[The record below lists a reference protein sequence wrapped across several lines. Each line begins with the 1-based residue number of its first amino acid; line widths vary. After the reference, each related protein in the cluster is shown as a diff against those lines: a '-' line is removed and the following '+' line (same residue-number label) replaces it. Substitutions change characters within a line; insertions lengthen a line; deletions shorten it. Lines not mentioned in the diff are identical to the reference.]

1 MIPILTVLQEDYRL
15 QTMLRE
21 AEGLEPG
28 PTKHKAVLLVNVKG
42 CGYPPS
48 VNCTTW
54 ISQFGL
60 EQSTFPCYY
69 ARTNQSV
76 AITHLDTRTDLRDL
90 LLSTCIPLTAC
101 IVRWEEKEMEIFL

>member
-1 MIPILTVLQEDYRL
+1 MNL
-15 QTMLRE
+15 LRA
-21 AEGLEPG
+21 AEGLEAG
-28 PTKHKAVLLVNVKG
+28 PTKHEAVLLVNVKG

-101 IVRWEEKEMEIFL
+101 IVRWEGNGNGNIFVKIF

>member
-1 MIPILTVLQEDYRL
+1 MRA
-15 QTMLRE
+15 
-21 AEGLEPG
+21 AEGLEAG
-28 PTKHKAVLLVNVKG
+28 PTKHEAVLLVNVKG

-54 ISQFGL
+54 ISQFGH

-76 AITHLDTRTDLRDL
+76 PRTTKPECAGGHQTRMCRVPPKQSLPRG
-90 LLSTCIPLTAC
+90 P
-101 IVRWEEKEMEIFL
+101 